1 MSSFEVAENI
11 RAIARILTSSNPNL
25 RDLRNRENCLKNKY
39 SDIDC
44 VEILGLLA
52 NNPTETVLALQF
64 IERVLKR
71 TGPLLLNPQ
80 SVFPALQNFV
90 NNPTTPAIVRRHVL
104 SIMSIAI
111 LRSIRPESLMEF
123 LSQELSISD
132 LDKMEIL
139 IGIPYLATDDG
150 LIAIVK
156 KWSFEVFPSAVR
168 SRQISLIEKWIPFVS
183 AAEILHSGLLL
194 NIDLPSIE
202 DYADIVRECC
212 KKEDLIAYM
221 KNLISAMLQSCNVDH
236 ILLGASFIG
245 NLCLGND
252 SLELLISTRSILNGS
267 LCLPKRVEFA
277 ENCLGLL
284 EKSLCT
290 LTSPLFE
297 WILIATTFPPDVDN
311 YSIKQGGD
319 PDEEFCPESL
329 HQRFLEIR
337 EDMRQ
342 LLRTQPFA
350 DDGFESEILTAVNG
364 LSSLPNWRQSEA
376 ILHACSAF
384 SRRMPSLA
392 VTLMQY
398 LRNIN
403 LQTTHRALLNAL
415 MVALTAFL
423 NHIQDQDLNLVCK
436 FALICLST
444 VETSESTGWFKFR
457 SKQDNSCVV
466 LLQALVSNGRRLD
479 SSLFLSDLE
488 ACIGGIKLSFYG
500 KDTFRQSRSIF
511 VRSIVDLTSQH
522 PSVEQVLAKL
532 LPVMC
537 EDCMDIS
544 DFLSRAVQY
553 KDSLFHFIQPL
564 LDAFISHNAEG
575 VESVLAYFCHKLRW
589 DEIINAICISKKSE
603 GFRVDQWIDVAP
615 MIASF
620 HGPRFIVLLS
630 SLVETPRIS
639 PGWVRKGLMG
649 VPIDSEFIQFH
660 LKQLDRLLSCNI
672 SSSLFLPVSDY
683 VVIVLKTHGM
693 KSALLIRP
701 FIFFCVKQAGRN
713 FGSESANYLID
724 LNKLIGTAYMGE
736 ALKECFSNHP
746 KEAASLASGIEEG
759 NNGKC
764 RRIMKKLALAID

>member
-52 NNPTETVLALQF
+52 ENPTETVLALQF
-64 IERVLKR
+64 LERGLRR

-80 SVFPALQNFV
+80 SLFPALKIFL

-139 IGIPYLATDDG
+139 IGIPCLATDDG

-156 KWSFEVFPSAVR
+156 KWSFEVFPSAAR

-183 AAEILHSGLLL
+183 AAEILHSGLLM

-221 KNLISAMLQSCNVDH
+221 KKLISAMLQSGNVDH

-252 SLELLISTRSILNGS
+252 SLELLISTTNILNGS
-267 LCLPKRVEFA
+267 LSLPKRIEFA

-284 EKSLCT
+284 EKSLFT
-290 LTSPLFE
+290 LTSPLLE

-311 YSIKQGGD
+311 YSIKLRGD
-319 PDEEFCPESL
+319 HDDEFCPESL
-329 HQRFLEIR
+329 HLRFLEIR

-342 LLRTQPFA
+342 ILRTQPFA
-350 DDGFESEILTAVNG
+350 DGFESMILSAVNR
-364 LSSLPNWRQSEA
+364 LSYFPNWRQSEA

-384 SRRMPSLA
+384 SRRFPSLA
-392 VTLMQY
+392 VPLIQY

-403 LQTTHRALLNAL
+403 TKSTHRAILNAL

-423 NHIQDQDLNLVCK
+423 KNIQDEDINLVCR

-444 VETSESTGWFKFR
+444 FATSESTGWFKFR

-479 SSLFLSDLE
+479 SCIFLSDLE
-488 ACIGGIKLSFYG
+488 ACINGIKLNFYG

-511 VRSIVDLTSQH
+511 VRSIVDLASH
-522 PSVEQVLAKL
+522 HNSVEQILTKL
-532 LPVMC
+532 LPLIC
-537 EDCMDIS
+537 EDCLDIS

-553 KDSLFHFIQPL
+553 KDSLFHLIQPL
-564 LDAFISHNAEG
+564 LDTFIAHNSEG
-575 VESVLAYFCHKLRW
+575 VESVLAYFCYKLGW
-589 DEIINAICISKKSE
+589 DELINAICILKKSG
-603 GFRVDQWIDVAP
+603 GFRVDQWMDVAP
-615 MIASF
+615 IIASF

-630 SLVETPRIS
+630 SLVDTPRVS
-639 PGWVRKGLMG
+639 PDWVRNGLMS
-649 VPIDSEFIQFH
+649 VPIDSDFIQFH
-660 LKQLDRLLSCNI
+660 IQQLERLLSCNI
-672 SSSLFLPVSDY
+672 SASLFLPVSDY
-683 VVIVLKTHGM
+683 VVLMLKTNGQ
-693 KSALLIRP
+693 KSAQLIRP
-701 FIFFCVKQAGRN
+701 FISFCVKQAGRN
-713 FGSESANYLID
+713 FGSESANILID
-724 LNKLIGTAYMGE
+724 LNKLIGTDYMGKV
-736 ALKECFSNHP
+736 LKECFSKHP

-759 NNGKC
+759 NNSKC